1 MEIGADT
8 TGIVIGG
15 GGAIGRGTA
24 LGLASRGAN
33 VVVADIEIDT
43 ATRVAEELQGMGA
56 TAIAVQVDA
65 TDRPSIAGL
74 AAVAEERFG
83 SIDLLSNNVGVV
95 QAASLLGATEEEW
108 GWNIEFNLMS
118 IVRACSVIVPRIQAH
133 GRGGH
138 VINTASMAALW
149 APRPEEVAGVQLG
162 LYTTT
167 KHAVLGYTETLRN
180 DLAAENIGVSCLCP
194 GTVESNLSATSLR
207 NRPERFGGPEEA
219 PASVGRVP
227 YAMAP
232 EAVTKYVLAAIEGNR
247 NIALTHP
254 GARPLVDR
262 RAAAL
267 AADFDFFDAVAATE
281 EEV

>member
-1 MEIGADT
+1 VEIGPGT

-33 VVVADIEIDT
+33 AVVADIEIYS
-43 ATRVAEELQGMGA
+43 ATRVAEELESLGA
-56 TAIAVQVDA
+56 AAIPVRVDA
-65 TDRPSIAGL
+65 TDRTSL
-74 AAVAEERFG
+74 AELADAAEARFG
-83 SIDLLSNNVGVV
+83 SIALLSNNVGVV
-95 QAASLLGATEEEW
+95 QAASLLEATEEEW

-133 GRGGH
+133 GCGGH

-149 APRPEEVAGVQLG
+149 AARPEEVSGVQLG

-207 NRPERFGGPEEA
+207 NRPARFGGPAEA
-219 PASVGRVP
+219 PDSQGRVP
-227 YAMAP
+227 FAMAQ

-254 GARPLVDR
+254 GARPLVER
-262 RAAAL
+262 RAKAL
-267 AADFDFFDAVAATE
+267 AADFDFFDAIAAE
-281 EEV
+281 EGNA